1 MSDDATRKCIE
12 CEGVM
17 SPVVV
22 MDRNY
27 KSTQQLA
34 YRQLDDKI
42 SFWTGRYATA
52 GPVLAFMCG
61 NCGRIALYGA
71 PPESGS

>member
-12 CEGVM
+12 CEGAM

-27 KSTQQLA
+27 KNIQQLT
-34 YRQLDDKI
+34 YRHLDDKI
-42 SFWTGRYATA
+42 SFWSGKYATA
-52 GPVLAFMCG
+52 GSVLAFMCG

-71 PPESGS
+71 PPE

>member
-1 MSDDATRKCIE
+1 MSDDATRKCNE

-27 KSTQQLA
+27 KSIQQLA
-34 YRQLDDKI
+34 YRQLDDKA
-42 SFWTGRYATA
+42 SFWTGKYATA
-52 GPVLAFMCG
+52 GVVLAFMCG

-71 PPESGS
+71 LPESGS

>member
-1 MSDDATRKCIE
+1 MSDEATMKCVE
-12 CEGVM
+12 CAGVM
-17 SPVVV
+17 TPIVV

-27 KSTQQLA
+27 KNVQQLA
-34 YRQLDDKI
+34 YRQLGDKI

-52 GPVLAFMCG
+52 GPVLSYMCG
-61 NCGRIALYGA
+61 SCGRIALYGA

>member
-1 MSDDATRKCIE
+1 MPEEASRKCSE
-12 CEGVM
+12 CEGEM

-27 KSTQQLA
+27 KNIQQLA
-34 YRQLDDKI
+34 YRQLGDKV
-42 SFWTGRYATA
+42 SFWTGKYATA
-52 GPVLAFMCG
+52 GTVLSYMCG

-71 PPESGS
+71 PPEAGS

>member
-1 MSDDATRKCIE
+1 MTDDVTRKCPE
-12 CEGVM
+12 CEGTM

-27 KSTQQLA
+27 KSVAQLA

-42 SFWTGRYATA
+42 SFWTGQYATA
-52 GPVLAFMCG
+52 GPVLSYMCS
-61 NCGRIALYGA
+61 NCGRIALFGA
-71 PPESGS
+71 PPDRGS

>member
-1 MSDDATRKCIE
+1 
-12 CEGVM
+12 M

-27 KSTQQLA
+27 KSVAELS
-34 YRQLDDKI
+34 YRQLGDKP
-42 SFWTGRYATA
+42 SFWTGQYATA
-52 GPVLAFMCG
+52 GTVLSYMCG

-71 PPESGS
+71 VPESGT